1 MKEKN
6 TELMC
11 PAGDF
16 KSLAAAIRAGADSVY
31 FGVGE
36 LNMRARAA
44 KFSLDDLEKIVN
56 KCQKNGVKSYLT
68 LNTVMYD
75 EDLPLMEKVVEK
87 AKKIGISAV
96 IASDIA
102 VMQCCN
108 KKDVEVH
115 MSTQANISNIEAVK
129 FYSQF
134 ADTVVLARE
143 LSLKQIKNICEEI
156 KKQDIRGPKGD
167 LIEVEVFAHGALCVA
182 VSGKCYMSLAQYNHS
197 ANRGDCLQPCRR
209 EYLVEDIQTGDKLK
223 LGNNYVM
230 SPKDLCTIGEI
241 DRLVESGAKVFKIEG
256 RARSP
261 EYVYTVTKV
270 YREALSSIEN
280 KSYTK
285 EKIKRW
291 RKDLKKVF
299 NRGLWDGGYY
309 MGEKSDMWS
318 GTYGTKATTKK
329 VQVGDVSHFFTDKK
343 VAVIDIKANCFEL
356 GDKLLFTGNKT
367 GALYQ
372 KVDEIRKDDKNVE
385 KCEKGQKVTVPVKKR
400 VRRNDKVYK
409 IKERK

>member
-1 MKEKN
+1 MEKN
-6 TELMC
+6 WELMC

-44 KFSLDDLEKIVN
+44 KFSLEDLEKIVN
-56 KCQKNGVKSYLT
+56 KCQKNNVRSYLT

-75 EDLPLMEKVVEK
+75 EDIPLMKKVVEK
-87 AKKIGISAV
+87 AKKIGITAI
-96 IASDIA
+96 IASDVA
-102 VMQCCN
+102 VMQYCN
-108 KKDVEVH
+108 EKDVEVH

-129 FYSQF
+129 FYSRF

-156 KKQDIRGPKGD
+156 VEKGIKGPRGD

-182 VSGKCYMSLAQYNHS
+182 VSGKCYMSLVQYNHS

-209 EYLVEDIQTGDKLK
+209 EYIVEDIQTGDELK
-223 LGNNYVM
+223 VGNNYVM

-241 DRLVESGAKVFKIEG
+241 DKLVEAGAKVFKIEG
-256 RARSP
+256 RARGP
-261 EYVYTVTKV
+261 EYVYTVTNAYK
-270 YREALSSIEN
+270 EALESIEDG
-280 KSYTK
+280 SYCE
-285 EKIKRW
+285 EKVKKW
-291 RKDLKKVF
+291 RKNLEKVF
-299 NRGLWDGGYY
+299 NRGLWKGGYY

-329 VQVGDVSHFFTDKK
+329 VQIGVVSHFFTDKK
-343 VAVIDIKANCFEL
+343 VAVIDIKANFFEKE
-356 GDKLLFTGNKT
+356 DELLFTGNKT

-372 KVDEIRKDDKNVE
+372 KIKEIRRNDENIE
-385 KCEKGQKVTVPVKKR
+385 KCGKGQKVTVPVKKR
-400 VRRNDKVYK
+400 VRKNDKVYK
-409 IKERK
+409 IEERK